1 MVYLRTIFRAIVLVA
16 LAVPMAGAQSR
27 VIAAPRGQ
35 DRVAFIA
42 PPPATAPAIPSYA
55 PGETVFGSVPMII
68 LPDGRMLVNLGYG
81 YEQVVR
87 TCPYAYGYGCQS
99 YGYPMAPQT
108 PIVGPYAP
116 PQYTAPTYAPPAY
129 PAPQYPAGYQ
139 PYYPPPRYDPPAPG
153 SSYGGCPPGYVP
165 TGSYPPCIDPSRSP
179 SEPLTVPV
187 TGPLSASTRTAPAR
201 ATAATARSGTVVVP
215 RR

>member
-1 MVYLRTIFRAIVLVA
+1 MVYLRTILNASAVVA
-16 LAVPMAGAQSR
+16 LAAPMVGAQQR

-42 PPPATAPAIPSYA
+42 PPPASAPAVPNYG

-116 PQYTAPTYAPPAY
+116 PQYAPPTYAPPAY

-153 SSYGGCPPGYVP
+153 SGYGGCPPGYVP

-179 SEPLTVPV
+179 SEPLTIPV
-187 TGPLSASTRTAPAR
+187 TGALSASRAAPAR
-201 ATAATARSGTVVVP
+201 GAAATARSGSVTAP